1 MGGHGPGMQDP
12 LLFSLAVLAILGTPG
27 PTNTLLATSGALS
40 GVRRSLP
47 LVLAEVTGYL
57 LAIGVLALL
66 LGEILQAYAG
76 LATMLR
82 LLIAGYL
89 VHAAWGLWQRSG
101 SFADGGRAI
110 GFDRVFVTTLLNPK
124 AVVFA
129 FGVIPLSDPAAAA
142 YVAAFA
148 GFVVLAALAWIAI
161 GASAARRA
169 GGRHGR
175 LVPRLSA
182 VALTLFAGLIAVG

>member
-1 MGGHGPGMQDP
+1 MQDP
-12 LLFSLAVLAILGTPG
+12 MLFSLAVLAILGTPG

-57 LAIGVLALL
+57 LAIGVLVLV
-66 LGEILQAYAG
+66 LGEILQVHAW
-76 LATMLR
+76 LAVTLR
-82 LLIAGYL
+82 LLIAAYL
-89 VHAAWGLWQRSG
+89 VHAAWGLWQRSE
-101 SFADGGRAI
+101 SFAEGGRAI

-124 AVVFA
+124 AIVFA
-129 FGVIPLSDPAAAA
+129 FGVLPLSDPAAPV

-161 GASAARRA
+161 GASAAQRV
-169 GGRHGR
+169 GGRYGR
-175 LVPRLSA
+175 LAPRLAA
-182 VALTLFAGLIAVG
+182 VVLTLFAGLIAVG